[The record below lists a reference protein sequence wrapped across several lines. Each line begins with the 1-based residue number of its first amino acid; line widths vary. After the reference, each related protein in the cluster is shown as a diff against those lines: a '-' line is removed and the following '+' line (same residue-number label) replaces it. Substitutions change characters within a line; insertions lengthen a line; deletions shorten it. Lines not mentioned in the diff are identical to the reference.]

1 MRRDPDGRFGHIA
14 LAARARRRHCF
25 CVCWTCYEEEDP
37 GRRRRRRRRRPWLFM
52 VATWSKSRSYRRN
65 GQIGREGE
73 NEREREREWGT
84 RWVGGREGGHAREK
98 RSVAWKVAASE
109 LEARRTFAAEE
120 TRHKTERGKLSV

>member
-37 GRRRRRRRRRPWLFM
+37 GRRRRRRRSWLFM

-73 NEREREREWGT
+73 NERERVREWGT
-84 RWVGGREGGHAREK
+84 RWERGREDGRHVGVLLGKWPRV
-98 RSVAWKVAASE
+98 SS
-109 LEARRTFAAEE
+109 RTFAC
-120 TRHKTERGKLSV
+120 RGDKRSPSKWFYRTVLEF